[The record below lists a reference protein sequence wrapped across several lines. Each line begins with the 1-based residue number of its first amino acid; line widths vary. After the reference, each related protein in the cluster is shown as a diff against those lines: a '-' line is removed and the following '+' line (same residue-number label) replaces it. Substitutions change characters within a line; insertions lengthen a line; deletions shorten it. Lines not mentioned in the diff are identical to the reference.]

1 MAGQTPTMLLET
13 SGCAAGGVLNV
24 AGDLARRRALLLH
37 RRRDRGSDVV
47 DLAGGLADVPD
58 GADRRRPDRQ
68 HAAGDGA
75 RISSV
80 ACAVWLA
87 LRASRNRRPRGRWYR
102 SSRSRWPANRR
113 SLRRRLAD
121 GACHYLDLVLTFVA
135 LAIFCAPAA
144 VRRSELRPVARKICL
159 PRTRSSARRT
169 ARRPKLVDRTGNVFA
184 AIAIAGTLAEIGVTE
199 GRWSTAGASTSQPLD

>member
-1 MAGQTPTMLLET
+1 VGSNGRPDADDVAGNL
-13 SGCAAGGVLNV
+13 GCAAGGVLNV

-47 DLAGGLADVPD
+47 DLADGLADVPD

-75 RISSV
+75 RFSS
-80 ACAVWLA
+80 CAVWLA
-87 LRASRNRRPRGRWYR
+87 LRASRNRRPRGKWYR

-121 GACHYLDLVLTFVA
+121 GAFHYLDLVLTFVA

-144 VRRSELRPVARKICL
+144 VPRSELRPVARKI
-159 PRTRSSARRT
+159 
-169 ARRPKLVDRTGNVFA
+169 
-184 AIAIAGTLAEIGVTE
+184 
-199 GRWSTAGASTSQPLD
+199 

>member
-1 MAGQTPTMLLET
+1 MRRGTEGSNGRPDADDVAGNLG
-13 SGCAAGGVLNV
+13 SAAGGVLNV

-37 RRRDRGSDVV
+37 RRRDRGSDFV

-102 SSRSRWPANRR
+102 FSVTVAGEPPQPSSSPCRWRL
-113 SLRRRLAD
+113 SLSGFGPDFCRL
-121 GACHYLDLVLTFVA
+121 GN
-135 LAIFCAPAA
+135 I
-144 VRRSELRPVARKICL
+144 LR
-159 PRTRSSARRT
+159 
-169 ARRPKLVDRTGNVFA
+169 
-184 AIAIAGTLAEIGVTE
+184 
-199 GRWSTAGASTSQPLD
+199 ASGSPPQ